1 MRIAII
7 GAGLSGLATAY
18 HLVNHC
24 EVVIFDSKGI
34 GGGASG
40 IATGLMHPYTGEQ
53 CRRSLHATEGMQ
65 ATRELLQA
73 TGSKFSTGIL
83 RLVQEDEQYEMFLSH
98 VEKFGD
104 VRLHGPRSF
113 FIESGLTIDCSSY
126 LEGLWQA
133 IQAKGGKLICEEIQ
147 ELKALADFDHIVVA
161 AGAGIKRFPELNSL
175 KTYLLKGQVLKCRGM
190 KLPSSSMICKGYIAL
205 SSEPGICH
213 IGSTYD
219 RDNITEVPDSA
230 KAQGDLFPK
239 VGAFFPDVHALEV
252 LECRAALRVMRK
264 GHYFPIAQRVK
275 DNVWALTALG
285 SRGLL
290 YHAYLG
296 KLLAQ
301 AVLAGDEGSLV
312 DCTTKCNKAVLY

>member
-18 HLVNHC
+18 HLLHSGNC
-24 EVVIFDSKGI
+24 EVVIFDPKGI

-65 ATRELLQA
+65 ATRELLHD
-73 TGSKFSTGIL
+73 TGAKFSTGIL
-83 RLVQEDEQYEMFLSH
+83 RLVQEDEQCEMFLSH

-104 VRLHGPRSF
+104 VRLHGPRCF
-113 FIESGLTIDCSSY
+113 FIESGLTIDCSNY

-133 IQAKGGKLICEEIQ
+133 IREKGGKLIPEEVKD
-147 ELKALADFDHIVVA
+147 LKQLQDFDHVIIA
-161 AGAGIKRFPELNSL
+161 AGAGIKQFPELNYI
-175 KTYLLKGQVLKCRGM
+175 KTYFLKGQVLKCRFPKGIE
-190 KLPSSSMICKGYIAL
+190 LPSSSIISKGYMAL
-205 SSEPGICH
+205 SSDAGVCH
-213 IGSTYD
+213 IGSTYERGD
-219 RDNITEVPDSA
+219 INEIPDLA

-239 VGAFFPDVHALEV
+239 VAAFFPDVHSLEI
-252 LECRAALRVMRK
+252 LECRAALRVIRA
-264 GHYFPIAQRVK
+264 GHYFPIACRVQG
-275 DNVWALTALG
+275 NLWALIAMG

-301 AVLAGDEGSLV
+301 AVLTGDESKLSI
-312 DCTTKCNKAVLY
+312 L